1 MEETRCSQGDL
12 CATQLVQMIIRQLTS
27 KKGANP
33 VDINTSRK
41 LSNKKITGQGM
52 SEYLV
57 IVGLLAVAGIAAM
70 GFMGGSVRQ
79 TMSAFAAEFSGN
91 DSGSFRDEALS
102 SATEAQDNAVAGLDN
117 YEENNNQISN

>member
-1 MEETRCSQGDL
+1 M
-12 CATQLVQMIIRQLTS
+12 
-27 KKGANP
+27 
-33 VDINTSRK
+33 DINTSRK